1 MQKRKVELIER
12 KRSFIESDEVTV
24 NLRVTGMMCQRNCG
38 STIEQALEDIPGCI
52 TSEASFEFSYAKV
65 TVNLN
70 IYGGV
75 RQGDS
80 FVFDKNDERMISN
93 LRESLESEAI
103 ECIEDVGFEAVLL
116 KPGEDLKLNLNE
128 ETTKMLKSP
137 APEMSLPSKDIQISE
152 ADDDIDMISVL
163 EVKGMSCAVCTGRVE
178 KALMQVGG
186 VKSAKVSLP
195 MSRASVQIIKND
207 AFDENDLEQ
216 GVLNTNEIS
225 RIVDN
230 CLRAVRKAGYDCE
243 LLETYN
249 PLNESASG
257 LTLSESATKL
267 KQARKEELRSWG
279 RLVIISISFTT
290 PLVIMHMSSMGAMAD
305 GSSDEIWKLW
315 ISFMLATP
323 IQFGVGWRFYIAA
336 YHSFTNGRI
345 MGMDFLVCLGTTSAY
360 LYSVIVTCIQSFQS
374 NAGVD
379 RDHLHLQPTFET
391 GAMLLTFVTLGKY
404 LESYARGKTSSAL
417 QMLMEL
423 QPMIATSCSIPEA
436 FIEKHP
442 DSGVE
447 IISKKLHLN
456 EIDTSDVDIKR
467 VQVGEYL
474 IVVPGARIP
483 TDGVIVYREGSGD
496 ASYVDESALSGEPF
510 PVPKSLGD
518 NVYGSTVNQFSTLI
532 IKVTATGSKTI
543 MARIVRLIEEAQLN
557 RAPIQALADY
567 IASIFA
573 PTVITISLITGIGW
587 IIFNNVE
594 PQQRFFVALMSS
606 ISVVVVACPCAL
618 GLATPTAVMVGTG
631 IAARNGLLI
640 KGGAVLENAHQ
651 IDTVIFDKTGTI
663 TTGRAVLGERIE
675 FLDNAKDSD
684 ELLLNLPS
692 RVDKHNLSL
701 WLAACAEMTSEHPLG
716 LAIVNSAKAIFG
728 SDFTISKDGVKVSD
742 NVIIPGEGVEA
753 LISRDGWGAW
763 RVRVGKRSFVHV
775 KPGSTKNN
783 DTSCDTIY
791 RGDREVKYLRS
802 LGHIGIYVSVIS
814 EDKLKDANEQ
824 MRTIGVLGVVDSI
837 EANARST
844 ITALKGMGIE
854 VWMCTGDHEATA
866 KSVAANVGI
875 EEENVCANVT
885 PEGKADL
892 VSRLQRRTKIRNG
905 SSLLNQSNSSLC
917 KVAVVGDGINDS
929 IALARADVGIA
940 IGAGTSVA
948 VEAADII
955 LVRSNLYDIVVALHL
970 SRVVF
975 DRIKLNFFWAVGYNI
990 VALPFAAGL
999 FYPWTDWRLPP
1010 AFAGFMMA
1018 FSSVSVVTSSL
1029 LLNLYT
1035 KPVIHE
1041 DGVIHNER
1049 CCSFL
1054 WTGIRRVFSAIS
1066 SLCSRKER
1074 LHGTG
1079 WESVIV

>member
-1 MQKRKVELIER
+1 
-12 KRSFIESDEVTV
+12 
-24 NLRVTGMMCQRNCG
+24 
-38 STIEQALEDIPGCI
+38 
-52 TSEASFEFSYAKV
+52 
-65 TVNLN
+65 
-70 IYGGV
+70 
-75 RQGDS
+75 
-80 FVFDKNDERMISN
+80 MI
-93 LRESLESEAI
+93 L
-103 ECIEDVGFEAVLL
+103 F
-116 KPGEDLKLNLNE
+116 
-128 ETTKMLKSP
+128 
-137 APEMSLPSKDIQISE
+137 
-152 ADDDIDMISVL
+152 
-163 EVKGMSCAVCTGRVE
+163 RVE
-178 KALMQVGG
+178 KALMQVSG

-195 MSRASVQIIKND
+195 MSRANVQISKND

-216 GVLNTNEIS
+216 GVLITNEIS
-225 RIVDN
+225 QIVDS
-230 CLRAVRKAGYDCE
+230 CVSAVRKAGYECQ
-243 LLETYN
+243 LLEVYN

-257 LTLSESATKL
+257 LTLSESASKL
-267 KQARKEELRSWG
+267 NQARKEELRSWG
-279 RLVIISISFTT
+279 RLVIFSTIFTT
-290 PLVIMHMSSMGAMAD
+290 PLVIIHMLSMGTMSD
-305 GSSDEIWKLW
+305 RSSDEIWKLW
-315 ISFMLATP
+315 VSFILATS
-323 IQFGVGWRFYIAA
+323 IQLGVGWRFYIAA
-336 YHSFTNGRI
+336 FHSFTNGRVL
-345 MGMDFLVCLGTTSAY
+345 GMDFLVCLGTTSAY
-360 LYSVIVTCIQSFQS
+360 LYSVIVTCLQSFQT
-374 NAGVD
+374 NAGME
-379 RDHLHLQPTFET
+379 RDNIHLQPTFET

-423 QPMIATSCSIPEA
+423 QPMIATSCDIPDT
-436 FIEKHP
+436 FIEKDP
-442 DSGVE
+442 DSGIE
-447 IISKKLHLN
+447 TISRKLHLN
-456 EIDTSDVDIKR
+456 EIHTSDIDIKR

-483 TDGVIVYREGSGD
+483 TDGVIVFREGSGD

-510 PVPKSLGD
+510 PVPKSIGD
-518 NVYGSTVNQFSTLI
+518 SVFGSTVNQFSTLI

-543 MARIVRLIEEAQLN
+543 MSRIVRLIEEAQLN
-557 RAPIQALADY
+557 RAPIQALADH

-573 PTVITISLITGIGW
+573 PTVIGISLITGIGW

-631 IAARNGLLI
+631 IGAQNGLLI

-684 ELLLNLPS
+684 ELLQNLPS
-692 RVDKHNLSL
+692 RVDKHCLSL
-701 WLAACAEMTSEHPLG
+701 WLAACAEMNSEHPLG
-716 LAIVNSAKAIFG
+716 LAIVNSAKSIFG
-728 SDFTISKDGVKVSD
+728 SDFTASQEGVKVRD
-742 NVIIPGEGVEA
+742 NITFSGEGVEA
-753 LISRDGWGAW
+753 LISRDGWGTW
-763 RVRVGKRSFVHV
+763 RVRVGKRSFVHMNQ
-775 KPGSTKNN
+775 GNIKNIDALN
-783 DTSCDTIY
+783 DITFH
-791 RGDREVKYLRS
+791 GDREIQYLRS
-802 LGHIGIYVSVIS
+802 LGHIGVYVSVIS
-814 EDKLKDANEQ
+814 EDKAKDPNEQ
-824 MRTIGVLGVVDSI
+824 MRTVGVLGVVDSI

-844 ITALKGMGIE
+844 IAALKGMGIE
-854 VWMCTGDHEATA
+854 VWMCTGDHDATA
-866 KSVAANVGI
+866 KLVAANVGI
-875 EEENVCANVT
+875 DEENVCADVT

-905 SSLLNQSNSSLC
+905 SSLLNQSNNSFS

-948 VEAADII
+948 VEAADIV
-955 LVRSNLYDIVVALHL
+955 LVRSNLHDVVVALHL

-990 VALPFAAGL
+990 FALPFAAGL
-999 FYPWTDWRLPP
+999 FYAWTDWRLPP

-1018 FSSVSVVTSSL
+1018 LSSVSVVTSSL

-1035 KPVIHE
+1035 KPIIHE
-1041 DGVIHNER
+1041 DGALHKES

-1054 WTGIRRVFSAIS
+1054 WYGIKGVFSAFA
-1066 SLCSRKER
+1066 SLCSRKRR